1 MHAPQERERLH
12 LVSIYGRLSEA
23 IRNLLIGE
31 RRKSGLNQI
40 QFAKA
45 VKLSQPTI
53 SKIEK
58 GGRYIKAAEL
68 VVFSRALRTDPL
80 KLLAKAM
87 ALADAGASLQ
97 RPQARKVKRRAT
109 KPR

>member
-1 MHAPQERERLH
+1 MT
-12 LVSIYGRLSEA
+12 SIYGKLSEA

-31 RRKSGLNQI
+31 RARIGLNQM

-68 VVFSRALRTDPL
+68 VVFSRALKADPV
-80 KLLAKAM
+80 KLLERAM
-87 ALADAGASLQ
+87 VLADAGASLN
-97 RPQARKVKRRAT
+97 RPRGRKTKRRA
-109 KPR
+109 PRSR

>member
-1 MHAPQERERLH
+1 MT
-12 LVSIYGRLSEA
+12 SIYGRLSEA

-31 RRKSGLNQI
+31 RKRSGLNQMD
-40 QFAKA
+40 FARA

-68 VVFSRALRTDPL
+68 VVFARAVKTDPL

-87 ALADAGASLQ
+87 ALADAGASLE
-97 RPQARKVKRRAT
+97 RPTVRRIKRRAN
-109 KPR
+109 KAR